1 MMKNYGELTKK
12 LRVLLCKAGEIM
24 LSAHGVEAEGDIDEK
39 SGTANFVTV
48 FDVRVQE
55 FLKAEILKILPDAYF
70 IAEEQENDASSLDH
84 DYCFIIDP
92 IDGTANFVHGCR
104 RSAIS
109 LAVKECGVTVFGAV
123 YDPYLD
129 EMFCATLG
137 GGAFCN
143 GAPISVGDRTPE
155 RGLAVFG
162 TAPYQK
168 DRYGAATF
176 SLAERVFHTAR
187 DVRRSGSAALD
198 LAYVAAGR
206 YDMYF
211 ELSLSPWDIAAG
223 LLLVSEAGG
232 TVSDIRGDEPPLD
245 AATSIV
251 AASPTCYPYLLT
263 ETLRTVNE
271 YKL

>member
-1 MMKNYGELTKK
+1 MSLKDYERDILPL
-12 LRVLLCKAGEIM
+12 LRRAGAHI
-24 LSAHGVEAEGDIDEK
+24 LSADLAGGGVSEKGGD
-39 SGTANFVTV
+39 SANLVTV
-48 FDVRVQE
+48 YDRAVQDE
-55 FLKAEILKILPDAYF
+55 LCTALLALYPDAVF
-70 IAEEQENDASSLDH
+70 MAEEQENDPAVLTAPI
-84 DYCFIIDP
+84 CFIIDP

-109 LAVKECGVTVFGAV
+109 LAVKEGGVTVFGAV

-129 EMFCATLG
+129 EMFYATLG
-137 GGAFCN
+137 GGAFIN
-143 GAPISVGDRTPE
+143 GKPMAVADRPPTQ
-155 RGLAVFG
+155 GLAVFG

-176 SLAERVFHTAR
+176 ALAERIYRTAR

-223 LLLVSEAGG
+223 LLLVREAGG
-232 TVSDIRGDEPPLD
+232 TVTDVRGDEPPL
-245 AATSIV
+245 ATVTSVV
-251 AASPTCYPYLLT
+251 AASPASHSYLLAEVMLT
-263 ETLRTVNE
+263 ITQYNL
-271 YKL
+271 